1 MWSTHIKYEG
11 LVQQCEA
18 TQMMFRTIFSARN
31 AAICLQWT
39 SCWGRRQRWLV
50 CMTWPRQT
58 ESQISSVM
66 YHDIMLGVFI
76 CFKMAVTLRL
86 RHRGWFHCLF
96 GISFYGIPRGSP
108 RCPHQRL
115 RCRWRCSWNPRRSQK
130 RRQSLAL
137 SRSWVVMHDC
147 YPCIQMYEK
156 KDGMDMHGILM
167 MIMEWYDNKNDT

>member
-115 RCRWRCSWNPRRSQK
+115 RCRWRCSWNPRRSRK

-156 KDGMDMHGILM
+156 KGWHGYAWNTDDDYGMI
-167 MIMEWYDNKNDT
+167 WQ